1 MMSIVGGDFTGQAAA
16 AASLGIQPGTLIAT
30 NTNNLYG
37 FAHMGGLQQ
46 QLLQQSA
53 AAAVFQNYTEAMDN
67 DDVVNNAAGI
77 ALMSGVGTSTVVDD
91 EQQQVYGQLDDG
103 YDDAGAVDGGGMSDL
118 EPKQEIINI
127 DDFVMM
133 NEENNSYDDTDFMTS
148 SDKDI
153 SQSSSSCMTSLPTN
167 HDLLMPL
174 GDGLIQQ
181 KHLLLGAP
189 TTTATSSLSG
199 INIAAAASNNAF
211 ANILVSAAAAAG
223 DNVNGIAA
231 AGDNGQKSIRSTAY
245 SVTASSS
252 GKAGNGAASSSSS
265 IRSQRKTR
273 KIEPVNRPGLVL
285 KTPIAYKGN
294 IDPSVI
300 PIQKDGMGMFSI
312 FLHILFSHFY
322 HFYFIINMPK
332 TNCHLFIN
340 GCANLGL
347 GVCIVYGRESFL
359 WTWNMFESLESE
371 GKQNDGELGVV

>member
-77 ALMSGVGTSTVVDD
+77 ALMSGVGTTTVVDD
-91 EQQQVYGQLDDG
+91 DQQQVYGQLDDG

-181 KHLLLGAP
+181 KHLLLSAP
-189 TTTATSSLSG
+189 TTTTTIATSSLSG
-199 INIAAAASNNAF
+199 INIAAAASGNAF
-211 ANILVSAAAAAG
+211 ANILVSAGAAAGENVSGISADAAAAAAAAG
-223 DNVNGIAA
+223 G
-231 AGDNGQKSIRSTAY
+231 NGQKSIRSAAY

-312 FLHILFSHFY
+312 FLHILVSHFY
-322 HFYFIINMPK
+322 H
-332 TNCHLFIN
+332 L
-340 GCANLGL
+340 
-347 GVCIVYGRESFL
+347 
-359 WTWNMFESLESE
+359 
-371 GKQNDGELGVV
+371 

>member
-16 AASLGIQPGTLIAT
+16 TAAALGVQPGTLIAT

-37 FAHMGGLQQ
+37 FAHIGGLQQ
-46 QLLQQSA
+46 QLLQQTA

-67 DDVVNNAAGI
+67 DPGI
-77 ALMSGVGTSTVVDD
+77 ALMSGVGGTSAVVVDD
-91 EQQQVYGQLDDG
+91 GEQQQVYGQLDDG
-103 YDDAGAVDGGGMSDL
+103 YDDGSGAVDGGAGNMSDL

-133 NEENNSYDDTDFMTS
+133 NEENNSYDGTDFMTS

-174 GDGLIQQ
+174 GDGLMQQQ
-181 KHLLLGAP
+181 KHLLLGVP
-189 TTTATSSLSG
+189 TTSTTTTSSSSG
-199 INIAAAASNNAF
+199 GDIPF
-211 ANILVSAAAAAG
+211 ANILISADASAAVAAACG
-223 DNVNGIAA
+223 ES
-231 AGDNGQKSIRSTAY
+231 GQKNLRTGY
-245 SVTASSS
+245 NVSS
-252 GKAGNGAASSSSS
+252 GKAGASSSSS
-265 IRSQRKTR
+265 SSSTLRSQRKTR

-312 FLHILFSHFY
+312 FLHLIFH
-322 HFYFIINMPK
+322 YF
-332 TNCHLFIN
+332 HHYL
-340 GCANLGL
+340 
-347 GVCIVYGRESFL
+347 V
-359 WTWNMFESLESE
+359 
-371 GKQNDGELGVV
+371 

>member
-16 AASLGIQPGTLIAT
+16 TAAALGVQPGTLIAT

-37 FAHMGGLQQ
+37 FAHIGGLQQ
-46 QLLQQSA
+46 QLLQQTA

-67 DDVVNNAAGI
+67 DPGI
-77 ALMSGVGTSTVVDD
+77 ALMSGVGGTSVAVVDD
-91 EQQQVYGQLDDG
+91 GEQQQVYGQLDDG
-103 YDDAGAVDGGGMSDL
+103 YDDGSGAVDGGAGNMSDL

-133 NEENNSYDDTDFMTS
+133 NEDNNSYDGTDFMTS

-174 GDGLIQQ
+174 GDGLMQQQ

-189 TTTATSSLSG
+189 TTTATTSSSSG
-199 INIAAAASNNAF
+199 GDIPFGNNLIFANTSAAVAAAACGES
-211 ANILVSAAAAAG
+211 
-223 DNVNGIAA
+223 
-231 AGDNGQKSIRSTAY
+231 GQKSLRTGY
-245 SVTASSS
+245 NVSS
-252 GKAGNGAASSSSS
+252 GKAGASSSSS
-265 IRSQRKTR
+265 SSSTLRSQRKTR

-312 FLHILFSHFY
+312 FLQLIFH
-322 HFYFIINMPK
+322 YF
-332 TNCHLFIN
+332 HHYL
-340 GCANLGL
+340 
-347 GVCIVYGRESFL
+347 V
-359 WTWNMFESLESE
+359 
-371 GKQNDGELGVV
+371 

>member
-77 ALMSGVGTSTVVDD
+77 ALMSGVGTTTVVDD
-91 EQQQVYGQLDDG
+91 DQQQVYGQLDDG

-181 KHLLLGAP
+181 KHLLLSAP
-189 TTTATSSLSG
+189 TTTTTIATSSLSG
-199 INIAAAASNNAF
+199 INIAAAASGNAF
-211 ANILVSAAAAAG
+211 ANILVSAGAAAGENVSGISADAAAAAAAG
-223 DNVNGIAA
+223 G
-231 AGDNGQKSIRSTAY
+231 NGQKSIRSAAY

-312 FLHILFSHFY
+312 FLHILVSHFY
-322 HFYFIINMPK
+322 H
-332 TNCHLFIN
+332 L
-340 GCANLGL
+340 
-347 GVCIVYGRESFL
+347 
-359 WTWNMFESLESE
+359 
-371 GKQNDGELGVV
+371 

>member
-16 AASLGIQPGTLIAT
+16 TAAALGVQPGTLIAT

-37 FAHMGGLQQ
+37 FAHIGGLQQ
-46 QLLQQSA
+46 QLLQQTA

-67 DDVVNNAAGI
+67 DPGI
-77 ALMSGVGTSTVVDD
+77 ALMSGVGGTSVAVVDD
-91 EQQQVYGQLDDG
+91 GEQQQVYGQLDDG
-103 YDDAGAVDGGGMSDL
+103 YDDASGAVDGGAGNMSDL

-133 NEENNSYDDTDFMTS
+133 NEDNNSYDGTDFMTS

-174 GDGLIQQ
+174 GDGLMQQQ

-189 TTTATSSLSG
+189 TTTATTSSSSG
-199 INIAAAASNNAF
+199 GDIPFGNNLIFANTSAAVAAACGES
-211 ANILVSAAAAAG
+211 
-223 DNVNGIAA
+223 
-231 AGDNGQKSIRSTAY
+231 GQKSLRTGY
-245 SVTASSS
+245 NVSS
-252 GKAGNGAASSSSS
+252 GKAGASSSSS
-265 IRSQRKTR
+265 SSSTLRSQRKTR

-312 FLHILFSHFY
+312 FLQLIFH
-322 HFYFIINMPK
+322 YF
-332 TNCHLFIN
+332 HHYL
-340 GCANLGL
+340 
-347 GVCIVYGRESFL
+347 V
-359 WTWNMFESLESE
+359 
-371 GKQNDGELGVV
+371 